1 MPKRVV
7 ELDGLNMN
15 LLDTTSLGRL
25 VDSIMRSIKCSIE
38 FASLDEEV
46 FDLNLWCS
54 MYIIGYW
61 DHSV

>member
-15 LLDTTSLGRL
+15 FLDTASLQRL
-25 VDSIMRSIKCSIE
+25 VDSIMHSIKCSVE

-46 FDLNLWCS
+46 CDLHLWCL
-54 MYIIGYW
+54 MYMIRYW
-61 DHSV
+61 DYSV

>member
-15 LLDTTSLGRL
+15 LLDTTSLERL

-46 FDLNLWCS
+46 FDLHLWCS

-61 DHSV
+61 DRSV